1 MEALMS
7 LLPTH
12 WYYNTESGELT
23 QGNNLE
29 NLGNN
34 LVGGAGWHELNIS
47 GSATE
52 AQAAAEAQKEFPTG
66 VTPTTSVTQGVENQ
80 AGAASFTDTAHA
92 LAAIYDKLTD
102 GKMWRS
108 LGWLALGVLLMITG
122 VALLLKG
129 SIATEIGSIA
139 KAAV

>member
-1 MEALMS
+1 MS
-7 LLPTH
+7 ILPTH

-34 LVGGAGWHELNIS
+34 IFGGVGWHELNIP

-52 AQAAAEAQKEFPTG
+52 TQAAAEAVKEFPTG
-66 VTPTTSVTQGVENQ
+66 VAPTTSVTQGVENQ
-80 AGAASFTDTAHA
+80 AGGASFTDVAHA
-92 LAAIYDKLTD
+92 LAAFYDKVTD

-108 LGWLALGVLLMITG
+108 LGWVALGLVLMITG
-122 VALLLKG
+122 IALLLRRTVSG
-129 SIATEIGSIA
+129 GLDSVVN
-139 KAAV
+139 AVS

>member
-1 MEALMS
+1 MS

-34 LVGGAGWHELNIS
+34 LLGGVGWHELNIA

-66 VTPTTSVTQGVENQ
+66 AAPTTSVAQGVENT
-80 AGAASFTDTAHA
+80 AGGATFADTAHA
-92 LAAIYDKLTD
+92 LAAFYDKITD

-108 LGWLALGVLLMITG
+108 LGWLALGLVLMITG
-122 VALLLKG
+122 TALLLRRPLEAG
-129 SIATEIGSIA
+129 
-139 KAAV
+139 AAGVIRSLA